1 MSITTQV
8 ISNTVVGNTV
18 YTSGGNTAITWL
30 SLNNWGAA
38 NVTANV
44 FVVPNSDTATTS
56 NQILYAL
63 LLSSGDT
70 YQLYNAG
77 EKLLLGAGDFVQV
90 ITTANTVTAV
100 TSYTT
105 I

>member
-8 ISNTVVGNTV
+8 IGNTVVGNVV

-30 SLNNWGAA
+30 SLNNWGAS

-44 FVVPNSDTATTS
+44 FVVPNGNSATTS

-63 LLSSGDT
+63 LLQSGDT
-70 YQLYNAG
+70 YQLYAAG
-77 EKLLLGAGDFVQV
+77 EKLLLGTGDFVQV
-90 ITTANTVTAV
+90 IATANTVTAV
-100 TSYTT
+100 TSYTS

>member
-1 MSITTQV
+1 MTITTQV

-44 FVVPNSDTATTS
+44 FVVPNSGTATTN

-63 LLSSGDT
+63 PILSGDT
-70 YQLYNAG
+70 YQLYAAG
-77 EKLLLGAGDFVQV
+77 EKLLLGSGDFVQV
-90 ITTANTVTAV
+90 IATANTVTVV

>member
-1 MSITTQV
+1 MTITTQV

-44 FVVPNSDTATTS
+44 FVVPNSGTATTS
-56 NQILYAL
+56 NQILYSLPLA
-63 LLSSGDT
+63 SGDT
-70 YQLYNAG
+70 YQIYSAG

-100 TSYTT
+100 TSFTT

>member
-18 YTSGGNTAITWL
+18 YVSGGNTAITWL

-44 FVVPNSDTATTS
+44 FVVPNGNTATTS
-56 NQILYAL
+56 NQVYYAL
-63 LLSSGDT
+63 LLQSGDT
-70 YQLYNAG
+70 YQINSGG
-77 EKLLLGAGDFVQV
+77 EKLVLNNGDFVQV
-90 ITTANTVTAV
+90 IATANTVTAV
-100 TSYTT
+100 TSYITV
-105 I
+105 

>member
-1 MSITTQV
+1 M
-8 ISNTVVGNTV
+8 VGNTV

-30 SLNNWGAA
+30 SLNNWGPA

-44 FVVPNSDTATTS
+44 FVVPNGNSATTN

-63 LLSSGDT
+63 PLASSDT
-70 YQLYNAG
+70 YQLYAAG
-77 EKLLLGAGDFVQV
+77 EKLLLGPGDFVQV
-90 ITTANTVTAV
+90 ISTANTVTVV

>member
-1 MSITTQV
+1 MTITTQV
-8 ISNTVVGNTV
+8 ISNTLVGNTV

-30 SLNNWGAA
+30 SLNNWGAS

-44 FVVPNSDTATTS
+44 FVVPSSGTATSS

-63 LLSSGDT
+63 PLASGDT
-70 YQLYNAG
+70 YQLYVGG

-90 ITTANTVTAV
+90 IATANTVTAV

>member
-1 MSITTQV
+1 MTITTQV

-30 SLNNWGAA
+30 SLNNWGPA

-44 FVVPNSDTATTS
+44 FVVPSSGTATTS
-56 NQILYAL
+56 NQILDAL
-63 LLSSGDT
+63 LISSGDT

>member
-1 MSITTQV
+1 MTIATQV

-44 FVVPNSDTATTS
+44 FVVPSSGSPTTS

-63 LLSSGDT
+63 PLASGDT
-70 YQLYNAG
+70 YQLYAAG
-77 EKLLLGAGDFVQV
+77 EKLLLGPGDFVQV
-90 ITTANTVTAV
+90 ISTANTVTAV
-100 TSYTT
+100 TSFTS